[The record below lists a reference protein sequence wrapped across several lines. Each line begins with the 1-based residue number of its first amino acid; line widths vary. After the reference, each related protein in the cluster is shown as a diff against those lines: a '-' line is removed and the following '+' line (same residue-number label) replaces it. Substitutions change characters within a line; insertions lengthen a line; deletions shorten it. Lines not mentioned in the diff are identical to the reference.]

1 MESFA
6 PASEPADAAQIVLLA
21 PKSAHGAVSTSGEDA
36 SEVAA
41 PSLDG
46 WRAVASSG
54 RATAASTHEP
64 CLKLAFMPVPHPSND
79 AAAVWHLALSQAPG
93 VRGADG
99 TRHELAWRDAALLAW
114 LAVEGPTPRARIAAL
129 LWPDSSTDSARN
141 SLRQRLFQLRKQL
154 GAELVAGS
162 TTLALAAG
170 VAHDLAD
177 GDGVLGSAPS
187 EVGGEFAQWLDLQR
201 SRRRERERA
210 SLIELA
216 EMAECARDWADAL
229 VHARELLALDPLS
242 EDAHRRVM
250 RLHYLANDRAA
261 ALLAFDRCEQVLK
274 DEVGARPSPATL
286 ALLEIVSSH
295 ATTAQPPQAAVPASV
310 LRPPRLVGRARDLE
324 ALAQAWHAGHVLAL
338 IGEAGL
344 GKTRLLQEF
353 IDRRP
358 GFVQVA
364 GRPGDAG
371 VPFATLARLLRAIV
385 ARDGA
390 AQTQL
395 PAPTRSEIARVL
407 PEFDGSSARQAG
419 EGQRLVLLR
428 AVRALLAAHGSIDTV
443 VVDDLHFADEAS
455 IDMLGSLIDGDDE
468 GVERWRWMLAYRP
481 AEAGSAAQ
489 ALHDRLVEQVRLVP
503 LMLAPLDEAA
513 LAELVDSL
521 GLPGID
527 GRVLAPGLL
536 RRTGGN
542 PLFVLETLKQAWV
555 ERTLAQLA
563 DARSL
568 PRPLSVGRLIERR
581 IAQLTPRAIAL
592 ARVAAIAG
600 VDFSVA
606 LAEHVLQ
613 APAIALADAIGE
625 LEAAQV
631 MRADAF
637 AHDLVADAVRAS
649 VPSTVAV
656 HTHAQVAQWLEQHGG
671 EPARVARH
679 WIGGGQSARAL
690 PWLAQAATAAGI
702 AVRRKEQVAFLE
714 EKSRIEEACADRAA
728 AFDTL
733 MRAAEIQVTLE
744 QPDGHGLAQCDR
756 LDALADT
763 AAQRVRAGTQRA
775 NLAIMLGHTAQA
787 EAIAAEALR
796 TALRARVDAALVV
809 QCRIHLAT
817 ALSSQDRAAEALTQF
832 EAALAWIDE
841 HADDE
846 LRCEFHG
853 NLATTYD
860 RLGRFA
866 DARPHHELLVELS
879 RHLNQHGNWATGL
892 SNQASNRTRS
902 GRMQEADAL
911 LAQARLVRAQ
921 AAEPSSIDGFIAI
934 EQSVCHYQS
943 GRYAQALQ
951 TLEEGRRNLLEF
963 APGYCAALQGHLAT
977 CWAHLGQWARLQA
990 LLAELERDPDLPRRT
1005 GTRLVLLRRQWAV
1018 ALGQPADRAALEQAL
1033 ASIGP
1038 TDAPDLKHA
1047 LQIELAALGD
1057 HAHAVS
1063 ALARIVEEAEAL
1075 DHEPTAL
1082 VARARCA
1089 MVAAR
1094 NGDTALAQ
1102 RHAVAAQRLGERVTP
1117 MYQYPLDPWL
1127 HCAQAWLAIGESAHA
1142 AALCGRARQWIED
1155 RARHQVPDE
1164 FRSSFLHRNPVNREL
1179 LALAARLA

>member
-1 MESFA
+1 MA
-6 PASEPADAAQIVLLA
+6 LLQLQLAHQACVQAAGITLELA
-21 PKSAHGAVSTSGEDA
+21 P
-36 SEVAA
+36 
-41 PSLDG
+41 
-46 WRAVASSG
+46 
-54 RATAASTHEP
+54 
-64 CLKLAFMPVPHPSND
+64 
-79 AAAVWHLALSQAPG
+79 
-93 VRGADG
+93 
-99 TRHELAWRDAALLAW
+99 RDAALLAW
-114 LAVEGPTPRARIAAL
+114 LALEGPTPRVRLASL
-129 LWPDSSTDSARN
+129 LWPDSEPEAARN
-141 SLRQRLFQLRKQL
+141 ALRQRLFQLKRQL
-154 GAELVAGS
+154 GAELVTG
-162 TTLALAAG
+162 TVTLALAAF
-170 VAHDLAD
+170 VQHDLD
-177 GDGVLGSAPS
+177 DSDSVLGAAPHDHSA
-187 EVGGEFAQWLDLQR
+187 EFVAWLARQ
-201 SRRRERERA
+201 RERRA
-210 SLIELA
+210 ARTRSALVELA
-216 EMAECARDWADAL
+216 EMAEAAKDFDDAL
-229 VHARELLALDPLS
+229 AHARELLALDPLS
-242 EDAHRRVM
+242 EEAHRRVM
-250 RLHYLANDRAA
+250 RLHYLTGDRAA
-261 ALLAFDRCEQVLK
+261 ALLAFDRCEKLLK
-274 DEVGARPSPATL
+274 DEVGARPSAETL
-286 ALLEIVSSH
+286 ALLETISAH
-295 ATTAQPPQAAVPASV
+295 APAALLAHAAVPASV
-310 LRPPRLVGRARDLE
+310 LRPPRLVGRDRDLG
-324 ALAQAWHAGHVLAL
+324 ALAQAWHAGHVVAL

-344 GKTRLLQEF
+344 GKTRLLHEF

-358 GFVQVA
+358 AFVQVA
-364 GRPGDAG
+364 GRPGDGG
-371 VPFATLARLLRAIV
+371 VPLATLARLLRAIV
-385 ARDGA
+385 AQDHGA
-390 AQTQL
+390 AQAQL

-407 PEFDGSSARQAG
+407 PEFDGGLARQAG

-428 AVRALLAAHGSIDTV
+428 AVRALLAAHERIDTV

-468 GVERWRWMLAYRP
+468 GVESRWRWMLAYRP
-481 AEAGSAAQ
+481 AEAGSAVQ

-503 LMLAPLDEAA
+503 LILAPLDEAA
-513 LAELVDSL
+513 LAALVDSL

-527 GRVLAPGLL
+527 GRALAPGLL

-563 DARSL
+563 DAKAM

-581 IAQLTPRAIAL
+581 VAQLSPRALAV

-600 VDFSVA
+600 VDFGVA

-649 VPSTVAV
+649 VPTTVAL
-656 HTHAQVAQWLEQHGG
+656 HTHAQVALWLEQHGG

-679 WIGGGQSARAL
+679 WVEGGQGARAL
-690 PWLAQAATAAGI
+690 PWLDRAAVAAGT
-702 AVRRKEQVAFLE
+702 AVRRKEQVVFLE
-714 EKSRIEEACADRAA
+714 EKSRIEETGADRAA
-728 AFDTL
+728 AFDSL
-733 MRAAEIQVTLE
+733 MRAAEIQVTLD

-763 AAQRVRAGTQRA
+763 MAQRVRARTQRA

-796 TALRARVDAALVV
+796 DALRARVDAALIV

-817 ALSSQDRAAEALTQF
+817 ALSSQDRAAEALPQF

-879 RHLNQHGNWATGL
+879 RRLNQHGNWATGL

-902 GRMQEADAL
+902 GYMGEADAL

-951 TLEEGRRNLLEF
+951 TLDEGQRNLLVF
-963 APGYCAALQGHLAT
+963 APGYCAALLGHLAT

-990 LLAELERDPDLPRRT
+990 LLAELERDPALPRRT

-1018 ALGQPADRAALEQAL
+1018 ALRQPADRAALEQAL
-1033 ASIGP
+1033 GSIGP

-1047 LQIELAALGD
+1047 LQIELVATGD
-1057 HAHAVS
+1057 EARAVS
-1063 ALARIVEEAEAL
+1063 DLARIVEEAEAL
-1075 DHEPTAL
+1075 GHESTAL

-1089 MVAAR
+1089 MAAAR
-1094 NGDTALAQ
+1094 HGDVALAQ
-1102 RHAVAAQRLGERVTP
+1102 LHAAAAYRLGERVTP

-1127 HCAQAWLAIGESAHA
+1127 HCAQAWLAIGESARA
-1142 AALCGRARQWIED
+1142 AAVCDRARQWIEE
-1155 RARHQVPDE
+1155 RARHHVPDE
-1164 FRSSFLHRNPVNREL
+1164 FRDSFLHRNPVNREL
-1179 LALAARLA
+1179 LALAARSTTT